1 MSDVLTGLVVSDGG
15 VVMVSLLLP
24 VIVGDKG
31 CIACVSVLGG
41 RRVAYVDVVSVV
53 FAVCEGVYSQEV
65 SKMKCGFSFVQSG
78 SKCIWNTLFFP
89 SKASSS
95 SG

>member
-1 MSDVLTGLVVSDGG
+1 MSDVLTGLVASDGG
-15 VVMVSLLLP
+15 VFMVSFFSV

-31 CIACVSVLGG
+31 CMFCVSVLGG
-41 RRVAYVDVVSVV
+41 RRLAYVDVVSAV
-53 FAVCEGVYSQEV
+53 FPVYEVVYSQEV